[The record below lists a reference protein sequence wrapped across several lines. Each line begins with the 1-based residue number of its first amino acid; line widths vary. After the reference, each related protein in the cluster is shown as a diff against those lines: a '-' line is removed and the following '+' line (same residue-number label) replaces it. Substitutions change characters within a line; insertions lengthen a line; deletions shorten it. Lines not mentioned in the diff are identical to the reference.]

1 MPTVKLGVLACFLL
15 PASLAVAVEWG
26 RGSTYKP
33 RPMVYV
39 EAAGSRRLV
48 IYNGPV
54 SSEEFSSEF
63 LKNDDGVNNEYTIT
77 FETRPVIVRLRL
89 TPTQ

>member
-39 EAAGSRRLV
+39 EAAGSKRLV

-54 SSEEFSSEF
+54 SS
-63 LKNDDGVNNEYTIT
+63 
-77 FETRPVIVRLRL
+77 
-89 TPTQ
+89 

>member
-39 EAAGSRRLV
+39 EAAGSKRLV

-54 SSEEFSSEF
+54 SSEEFSSDF
-63 LKNDDGVNNEYTIT
+63 LKMMIESTIT
-77 FETRPVIVRLRL
+77 FEIRPVIVRLRL

>member
-39 EAAGSRRLV
+39 EAAGSKRLV

-54 SSEEFSSEF
+54 SSEEFSSDFFKMMIES
-63 LKNDDGVNNEYTIT
+63 TIT
-77 FETRPVIVRLRL
+77 FEI
-89 TPTQ
+89 

>member
-26 RGSTYKP
+26 RGSTTYKP

-39 EAAGSRRLV
+39 EAAGSKRLV

-63 LKNDDGVNNEYTIT
+63 FKNDD
-77 FETRPVIVRLRL
+77 
-89 TPTQ
+89 

>member
-26 RGSTYKP
+26 RGSRVLQTTYKP

-39 EAAGSRRLV
+39 EAAGSKRLV

-54 SSEEFSSEF
+54 SSEEFSSDF
-63 LKNDDGVNNEYTIT
+63 FKNDD
-77 FETRPVIVRLRL
+77 
-89 TPTQ
+89 

>member
-39 EAAGSRRLV
+39 EAAGSKRLV

-54 SSEEFSSEF
+54 SSEEFSSDF
-63 LKNDDGVNNEYTIT
+63 LKMMIESTIT